1 MSKQKKSYSQI
12 MKATSLFGG
21 VQVFNILIS
30 VIRSKAIAILIGP
43 VGFGVIGLLN
53 STLRIIGDF
62 TKIGLDTSAVKE
74 ISEKNSDKDS
84 SKVTEII
91 FVLEKLIWF
100 TGIVGALITLL
111 FSRYISQLTFGNTDY
126 TYAFVWLSIAVL
138 FTQLTKGKIAIL
150 QGTRRLKKL
159 ASANLTASTV
169 SLLLTLPLYFIFEL
183 KGIVPALIAS
193 AILTFIV
200 FKFFTKDI
208 EVPHFS
214 FSKSKLFHKSKA
226 MLMLGATMSFTSI
239 VVALS
244 AFLVQVFIRST
255 DGLDAVGFYSAGF
268 LIVNAYV
275 GMIFSAMSTD
285 YFPRLVAINTD
296 NEKMNVAVNQQAD
309 VAILLITPVIVLF
322 LTFAPFIVELL
333 YSSKFNVI
341 IGFVTFGVLGTFFKA
356 VSFSMG
362 YVIIAKGHSK
372 VFIILSILFNT
383 SLLIICV
390 LSYNRGGLTGIGLGY
405 LIYYFIHLVTLKIL
419 TKQLYGISFTKSF
432 YKTFTICGLIC
443 ASSYGVTLV
452 ESLYL
457 RYSLLV
463 LLVGI
468 SVGYS
473 IVQFQQKMDLKQ
485 LLSSMF
491 KKSTK
496 DQTK

>member
-1 MSKQKKSYSQI
+1 MSQQKKSYIQI
-12 MKATSLFGG
+12 MKSTSLFGG

-74 ISEKNSDKDS
+74 ISEKNSDKNS

-100 TGIVGALITLL
+100 TGTAGALLTLL
-111 FSRYISQLTFGNTDY
+111 FSKYISQFTFGNTEY
-126 TYAFVWLSIAVL
+126 TFAFVWLSIAVF

-169 SLLLTLPLYFIFEL
+169 SLLLTLPLYYIFEL

-193 AILTFIV
+193 AIITFIV
-200 FKFFTKDI
+200 FKLFTKDI
-208 EVPHFS
+208 DIPRFS
-214 FSKSKLFHKSKA
+214 FSKSELFHKSKA
-226 MLMLGATMSFTSI
+226 MLTLGATMSFTSM

-285 YFPRLVAINTD
+285 YFPRLAAINTD
-296 NEKMNVAVNQQAD
+296 NEKMNIAANQQAD

-322 LTFAPFIVELL
+322 ITFTPFIVELL

-383 SLLIICV
+383 SFLVICV
-390 LSYNRGGLTGIGLGY
+390 LSYISGGLTGIGLGY
-405 LIYYFIHLVTLKIL
+405 LLYYFLHFVTLKIL
-419 TKQLYGISFTKSF
+419 TKHLYGISFTKSL
-432 YKTFTICGLIC
+432 YETLIICALIC
-443 ASSYGVTLV
+443 ASCYCASLV

-457 RYSLLV
+457 RYSLL
-463 LLVGI
+463 LILVGV
-468 SVGYS
+468 STGYS
-473 IVQFQQKMDLKQ
+473 IVKFQQKMDLKQ
-485 LLSSMF
+485 LLNSVF
-491 KKSTK
+491 KKSKK
-496 DQTK
+496 D

>member
-1 MSKQKKSYSQI
+1 
-12 MKATSLFGG
+12 
-21 VQVFNILIS
+21 
-30 VIRSKAIAILIGP
+30 
-43 VGFGVIGLLN
+43 
-53 STLRIIGDF
+53 
-62 TKIGLDTSAVKE
+62 
-74 ISEKNSDKDS
+74 
-84 SKVTEII
+84 
-91 FVLEKLIWF
+91 
-100 TGIVGALITLL
+100 
-111 FSRYISQLTFGNTDY
+111 
-126 TYAFVWLSIAVL
+126 
-138 FTQLTKGKIAIL
+138 
-150 QGTRRLKKL
+150 
-159 ASANLTASTV
+159 
-169 SLLLTLPLYFIFEL
+169 
-183 KGIVPALIAS
+183 
-193 AILTFIV
+193 
-200 FKFFTKDI
+200 
-208 EVPHFS
+208 
-214 FSKSKLFHKSKA
+214 

-285 YFPRLVAINTD
+285 YFPRLAAINTD

>member
-1 MSKQKKSYSQI
+1 MSQQKKSYIQI
-12 MKATSLFGG
+12 MKSTSLFGG

-74 ISEKNSDKDS
+74 ISEKNSDKNS

-100 TGIVGALITLL
+100 TGTAGALLTLL
-111 FSRYISQLTFGNTDY
+111 FSKYISQFTFGNTEY
-126 TYAFVWLSIAVL
+126 TFAFVWLSIAVF

-169 SLLLTLPLYFIFEL
+169 SLLLTLPLYYIFEL

-193 AILTFIV
+193 AIITFIV
-200 FKFFTKDI
+200 FKLFTKDI
-208 EVPHFS
+208 DIPRFS
-214 FSKSKLFHKSKA
+214 FSKSELFHKSKA
-226 MLMLGATMSFTSI
+226 MLTLGATMSFTSM

-285 YFPRLVAINTD
+285 YFPRLAAINTD
-296 NEKMNVAVNQQAD
+296 NEKMNIAANQQAD

-322 LTFAPFIVELL
+322 ITFTPFIVELL

-383 SLLIICV
+383 SFLVICV
-390 LSYNRGGLTGIGLGY
+390 LSYSSGGLTGIGLGY
-405 LIYYFIHLVTLKIL
+405 LLYYFLHFVTLKIL
-419 TKQLYGISFTKSF
+419 TKQLYAISFTKSL
-432 YKTFTICGLIC
+432 YKTLIICALIC
-443 ASSYGVTLV
+443 ASSYGASLV

-457 RYSLLV
+457 RYSLL
-463 LLVGI
+463 LILVGV
-468 SVGYS
+468 SAGYS
-473 IVQFQQKMDLKQ
+473 IVKFQQKMDLKQ
-485 LLSSMF
+485 LLNSVF
-491 KKSTK
+491 KKSKK
-496 DQTK
+496 D

>member
-1 MSKQKKSYSQI
+1 
-12 MKATSLFGG
+12 
-21 VQVFNILIS
+21 
-30 VIRSKAIAILIGP
+30 
-43 VGFGVIGLLN
+43 
-53 STLRIIGDF
+53 
-62 TKIGLDTSAVKE
+62 
-74 ISEKNSDKDS
+74 
-84 SKVTEII
+84 
-91 FVLEKLIWF
+91 
-100 TGIVGALITLL
+100 
-111 FSRYISQLTFGNTDY
+111 
-126 TYAFVWLSIAVL
+126 
-138 FTQLTKGKIAIL
+138 
-150 QGTRRLKKL
+150 
-159 ASANLTASTV
+159 
-169 SLLLTLPLYFIFEL
+169 
-183 KGIVPALIAS
+183 
-193 AILTFIV
+193 
-200 FKFFTKDI
+200 
-208 EVPHFS
+208 
-214 FSKSKLFHKSKA
+214 
-226 MLMLGATMSFTSI
+226 
-239 VVALS
+239 
-244 AFLVQVFIRST
+244 
-255 DGLDAVGFYSAGF
+255 
-268 LIVNAYV
+268 
-275 GMIFSAMSTD
+275 
-285 YFPRLVAINTD
+285 
-296 NEKMNVAVNQQAD
+296 
-309 VAILLITPVIVLF
+309 
-322 LTFAPFIVELL
+322 L

-485 LLSSMF
+485 LLSSVF

>member
-1 MSKQKKSYSQI
+1 MSQQKKSYIQI
-12 MKATSLFGG
+12 MKSTSLFGG
-21 VQVFNILIS
+21 VQVFNTLIS
-30 VIRSKAIAILIGP
+30 VIRSKAIAIIIGP

-74 ISEKNSDKDS
+74 ISEKNSDKNS

-100 TGIVGALITLL
+100 TGSAGALLTLL
-111 FSRYISQLTFGNTDY
+111 FSKYVSQFTFGNTEY
-126 TYAFVWLSIAVL
+126 TFAFVWLSIAVF
-138 FTQLTKGKIAIL
+138 FTQLAKGKIAIL

-169 SLLLTLPLYFIFEL
+169 SLLLTLPLYYIFEL

-193 AILTFIV
+193 AIITFIV
-200 FKFFTKDI
+200 FKLFTKDI
-208 EVPHFS
+208 DIPRFS
-214 FSKSKLFHKSKA
+214 FSKSELFHKSKA
-226 MLMLGATMSFTSI
+226 MLTLGATMSFTSM

-244 AFLVQVFIRST
+244 ALLVQVFIRST

-285 YFPRLVAINTD
+285 YFPRLAAINTD
-296 NEKMNVAVNQQAD
+296 NEKMNIAVNQQAD

-322 LTFAPFIVELL
+322 ITFTPFIVELL

-341 IGFVTFGVLGTFFKA
+341 IGFVTFGVLATFFKA

-383 SLLIICV
+383 SFLFICV
-390 LSYNRGGLTGIGLGY
+390 LSYSSGGLTGIGLGY
-405 LIYYFIHLVTLKIL
+405 LLYYFLHFVTLKIL
-419 TKQLYGISFTKSF
+419 TKQLYGISFTKSL
-432 YKTFTICGLIC
+432 YETLIICALIC
-443 ASSYGVTLV
+443 ASCYGASLV

-457 RYSLLV
+457 RYSLL
-463 LLVGI
+463 LILVGV
-468 SVGYS
+468 SAGYS
-473 IVQFQQKMDLKQ
+473 IVKFQQKMDLKQ
-485 LLSSMF
+485 LLNSVF
-491 KKSTK
+491 KRCKK
-496 DQTK
+496 D